1 MRKKVKYIVIA
12 LIGIMSFTTIIIIY
26 VNLKQTPPTLQKVE
40 GLDLYVDYN
49 NGSVKV
55 RDNFTLQGGKTTAF
69 DALAKWC
76 SVRYDFYGR
85 QIFVLQIDGI
95 GGNWLYYVNNYSP
108 GVASNLYP
116 LENGDSIK
124 WQRV

>member
-1 MRKKVKYIVIA
+1 MRKKFKYIIIA
-12 LIGIMSFTTIIIIY
+12 LIGIMSFTTLIIVY
-26 VNLKQTPPTLQKVE
+26 VNLKQAPPTLQKVE
-40 GLDLYVDYN
+40 GLNLYVDYN

-55 RDNFTLQGGKTTAF
+55 INNFTLEGGKTTAF

-76 SVRYDFYGR
+76 NIRYDNFGWGIIVR
-85 QIFVLQIDGI
+85 EIDGI
-95 GGNWLYYVNNYSP
+95 GGNWFYYVNNYSP
-108 GVASNLYP
+108 SVGSNLYP